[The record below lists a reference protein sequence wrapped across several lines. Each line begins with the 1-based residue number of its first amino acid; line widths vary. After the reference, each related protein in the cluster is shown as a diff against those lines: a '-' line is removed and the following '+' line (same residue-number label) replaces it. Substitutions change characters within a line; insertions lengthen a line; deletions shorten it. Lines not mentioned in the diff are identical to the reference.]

1 MTHKSFAL
9 FTTLVV
15 ALCSQAAEQT
25 VVIGENAVVAE
36 PDQVHFSKYE
46 DSATIQVLKGP
57 EPLPSKAIK
66 SVRAVIG
73 KSDYSH
79 HFNIKKSS
87 SGPATITLSP
97 KEGTAQSGTFTLV
110 ISTKQGDALVAID
123 MPLDQI
129 PGTLDDKA
137 KKEGKTVEELKAEMG
152 LSHEGKRETTTVRMP
167 KTQYVGSLFS
177 LQMPTI
183 PGRDFTWKF
192 DDQVVLQGVD
202 KNWLK
207 IVIEKAG
214 EHRIDMEMRENGA
227 VITTW
232 SGVLTAIN
240 YPDMRLQVRQGN
252 SLPLR
257 GARGYTSYQWTVD
270 GKNSGDEMDFKHTFK
285 EPGEHTVQCV
295 SRGPISG
302 DPGEFFVQTWK
313 VTVKARA

>member
-1 MTHKSFAL
+1 MIRKIHIPLMAL
-9 FTTLVV
+9 FLAIT
-15 ALCSQAAEQT
+15 AHAAEQPPA
-25 VVIGENAVVAE
+25 VAENAVVAE
-36 PDQVHFSKYE
+36 PDQVRFSKYD
-46 DSATIQVLKGP
+46 DSATIQVLKGK

-66 SVRAVIG
+66 NVRAVIG

-79 HFNIKKSS
+79 HFNIAKSS

-129 PGTLDDKA
+129 PGTLEDRA
-137 KKEGKTVEELKAEMG
+137 QKEGKTVDQLKAEMG
-152 LSHEGKRETTTVRMP
+152 LSHEGKRETISVRMP
-167 KTQYVGSLFS
+167 KSQYVGSLFS

-183 PGRDFTWKF
+183 RGRDFTWKF
-192 DDQVVLQGVD
+192 DDQVVLQGID

-227 VITTW
+227 VISTW
-232 SGVLTAIN
+232 SGVLTAID

-270 GKNSGDEMDFKHTFK
+270 GKNSGDNMDFKHTFK

-313 VTVKARA
+313 VTVRARA